1 MEMCEGDSEDED
13 GLMFPLIEQ
22 YCGRATFIEEQTMK
36 LYLCTDPDDSEITA
50 QMVFDKLDHNLMEA
64 SVEPDCVN
72 LWQWFI
78 DYVGE
83 EEEWAALPEAER
95 LATVHPQKKLRMEYC
110 TEDGKEYDSDTGY
123 YQP

>member
-1 MEMCEGDSEDED
+1 MMNNEHFETDPGLVLRCFEGALKIFDIPPQLSILHDTLMEMCEGDSEDED
-13 GLMFPLIEQ
+13 VLRLPPIEQ

-50 QMVFDKLDHNLMEA
+50 QMGFDKLDHNLMEA

-78 DYVGE
+78 D
-83 EEEWAALPEAER
+83 
-95 LATVHPQKKLRMEYC
+95 
-110 TEDGKEYDSDTGY
+110 
-123 YQP
+123 